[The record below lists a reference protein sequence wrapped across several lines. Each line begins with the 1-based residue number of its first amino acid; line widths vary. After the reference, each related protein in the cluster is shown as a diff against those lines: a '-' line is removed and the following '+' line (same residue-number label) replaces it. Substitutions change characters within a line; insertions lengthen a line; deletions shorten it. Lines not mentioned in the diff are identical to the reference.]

1 MISSMLT
8 DLSWMNQQ
16 ESNECVKKELYD
28 AGIQIA
34 WTATA
39 NDQISKC
46 LKYIV
51 EDIGIETIF
60 GRWKIWDWKLFHTDK
75 NWLAIAEPEKWISHE
90 LATLLNTKLKN
101 TLRIDGSENGWDTYW
116 ETIDEYHIDTFEAL
130 RIFSLAVD
138 GLIPMPQNQD

>member
-60 GRWKIWDWKLFHTDK
+60 GRWKIWDWKLFLRYVLRNYRWIPYRYFWSIK
-75 NWLAIAEPEKWISHE
+75 NFFTCSWWFNTNASKSRLNLLLPDFIKHLIILFKLFSSSVHF
-90 LATLLNTKLKN
+90 TLE
-101 TLRIDGSENGWDTYW
+101 I
-116 ETIDEYHIDTFEAL
+116 I
-130 RIFSLAVD
+130 
-138 GLIPMPQNQD
+138 